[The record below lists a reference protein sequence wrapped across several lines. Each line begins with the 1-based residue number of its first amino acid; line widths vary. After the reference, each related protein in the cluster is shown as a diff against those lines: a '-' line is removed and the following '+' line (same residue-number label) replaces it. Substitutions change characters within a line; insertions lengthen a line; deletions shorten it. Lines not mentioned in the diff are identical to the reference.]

1 MKYILISLISLL
13 TLPVLADDDNQ
24 INITQLG
31 GGNAVEFRIDQYG
44 YKNIFDLDLD
54 GQNAYIRFVQNGGN
68 NTVNANILGNNNRI
82 IGQQFGGDTHTININ
97 GNNNLAGTWYGTS
110 QNNNIEINLLGN
122 NNFGAV
128 EARGVGGHDITLNLS
143 NGGNAQLW
151 IDMLTPDTFTFSQD
165 CAVTSCGQVRMT
177 RQ

>member
-24 INITQLG
+24 INITQIG

-68 NTVNANILGNNNRI
+68 NTVNAI
-82 IGQQFGGDTHTININ
+82 TIK
-97 GNNNLAGTWYGTS
+97 AS
-110 QNNNIEINLLGN
+110 Q
-122 NNFGAV
+122 AAYV
-128 EARGVGGHDITLNLS
+128 RS
-143 NGGNAQLW
+143 NAA
-151 IDMLTPDTFTFSQD
+151 IY
-165 CAVTSCGQVRMT
+165 CEKIA
-177 RQ
+177 